1 MCFLQSP
8 RPAPGLTVVSEAVL
22 LMQPFEQGWSEMT
35 LPFFPPLY
43 PPAPF
48 LSITWEL
55 NDGDLVEAQ
64 WVPVENWLVDKN
76 PPIKGGYFLI
86 YI

>member
-1 MCFLQSP
+1 MQL
-8 RPAPGLTVVSEAVL
+8 SEH
-22 LMQPFEQGWSEMT
+22 GWSQMT
-35 LPFFPPLY
+35 LAFFSSPTPPL
-43 PPAPF
+43 PTRPSPF

>member
-1 MCFLQSP
+1 MLLF
-8 RPAPGLTVVSEAVL
+8 GTAVL
-22 LMQPFEQGWSEMT
+22 GVQAHWTWLISGDPFT
-35 LPFFPPLY
+35 FFFFS
-43 PPAPF
+43 F

-76 PPIKGGYFLI
+76 PPIKGGHFLI

>member
-1 MCFLQSP
+1 MQPSN
-8 RPAPGLTVVSEAVL
+8 VAVL
-22 LMQPFEQGWSEMT
+22 RWPFLFSSPT
-35 LPFFPPLY
+35 PIHNPVHPF
-43 PPAPF
+43 PF

>member
-1 MCFLQSP
+1 MSAQTE
-8 RPAPGLTVVSEAVL
+8 RVHTVLSETVL
-22 LMQPFEQGWSEMT
+22 LMQPSERGWSQMT
-35 LPFFPPLY
+35 LPLFSPVAHPH
-43 PPAPF
+43 PPF

-76 PPIKGGYFLI
+76 PPIKEGYFLI

>member
-1 MCFLQSP
+1 MQS
-8 RPAPGLTVVSEAVL
+8 SES
-22 LMQPFEQGWSEMT
+22 GWSQMT
-35 LPFFPPLY
+35 LPLYSTTATPTPLR
-43 PPAPF
+43 PFSPF

-55 NDGDLVEAQ
+55 NDGDLFEAQ

>member
-1 MCFLQSP
+1 MWQSGNQRNKNIATDAAIWTWLISDDPSFLLP
-8 RPAPGLTVVSEAVL
+8 RHPHPS
-22 LMQPFEQGWSEMT
+22 
-35 LPFFPPLY
+35 
-43 PPAPF
+43 PF

>member
-1 MCFLQSP
+1 MCAIDAVIWIWLISDDP
-8 RPAPGLTVVSEAVL
+8 SSLLHHSHPPAP
-22 LMQPFEQGWSEMT
+22 PFS
-35 LPFFPPLY
+35 
-43 PPAPF
+43 PF

>member
-1 MCFLQSP
+1 MADLKWPFLFSP
-8 RPAPGLTVVSEAVL
+8 PTAAPS
-22 LMQPFEQGWSEMT
+22 F
-35 LPFFPPLY
+35 
-43 PPAPF
+43 PF

>member
-1 MCFLQSP
+1 MCAIDAVIWIWLISDDPSSLLHHSHSHPPSP
-8 RPAPGLTVVSEAVL
+8 FS
-22 LMQPFEQGWSEMT
+22 
-35 LPFFPPLY
+35 
-43 PPAPF
+43 PF